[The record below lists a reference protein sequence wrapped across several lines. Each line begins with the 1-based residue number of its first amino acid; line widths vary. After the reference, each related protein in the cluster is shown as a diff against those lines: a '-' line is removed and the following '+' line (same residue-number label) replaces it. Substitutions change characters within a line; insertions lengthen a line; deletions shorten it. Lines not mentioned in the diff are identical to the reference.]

1 MTMSSG
7 TTTMTIGDF
16 LLRRLTEA
24 GLRHLFGVPGDFS
37 LEFMQQL
44 EDAGAPQWVGTC
56 NELNASY
63 AADGYARLTGLAAV
77 VVTNGVGALS
87 AINGI
92 AGAYSEHVPVICI
105 CGSLPRKSVER
116 AQMMHHTFADGTH
129 DNFLRALSQVTA
141 AQTQLSPQNAAS
153 EIDRMIRT
161 AYLKPGKSLT
171 GRGLAYWTSTPYG
184 RPNTSETKPV

>member
-1 MTMSSG
+1 
-7 TTTMTIGDF
+7 
-16 LLRRLTEA
+16 
-24 GLRHLFGVPGDFS
+24 
-37 LEFMQQL
+37 
-44 EDAGAPQWVGTC
+44 
-56 NELNASY
+56 
-63 AADGYARLTGLAAV
+63 
-77 VVTNGVGALS
+77 
-87 AINGI
+87 
-92 AGAYSEHVPVICI
+92 
-105 CGSLPRKSVER
+105 
-116 AQMMHHTFADGTH
+116 MMHHTFADGTH